1 MSMRLNSRFA
11 VMLLL
16 LYCPHRSERLAAC
29 DPPSCPDAAA
39 CDGDTRQP
47 QQVVDLQRR
56 VRQVRAARHAH
67 GGDDHAAVPGT
78 LQQHPAVQLRAG
90 DGGSHPTSRPS
101 HQHQQPIVYRQ
112 WKQSTHWKSRSRDDC
127 QPFRLLWN
135 VSCSCSPA
143 PYSLSLSHSITRI
156 LLFHRVQTVPDI
168 RWLFLRF
175 LQLNDWGKEGHM
187 T

>member
-1 MSMRLNSRFA
+1 
-11 VMLLL
+11 MLLL

-67 GGDDHAAVPGT
+67 GGDDHAAVPRT

-90 DGGSHPTSRPS
+90 DGGSHPASRSS

-127 QPFRLLWN
+127 QPIRLLWN
-135 VSCSCSPA
+135 VSWSGSLSLA
-143 PYSLSLSHSITRI
+143 PLFLHSLSLFVSLSHSHVWTHSRNC
-156 LLFHRVQTVPDI
+156 
-168 RWLFLRF
+168 RF
-175 LQLNDWGKEGHM
+175 DNKKSYQNSQERERE
-187 T
+187 TNPT